1 MEALSKSRMAI
12 SATAV
17 LTIALLATSAHTT
30 KTSASSPQPLPEV
43 KVATVEQRDV
53 PMYREWIGTL
63 DGLVN
68 AAIKAQVTGYLLSQ
82 DYTEGSFVRTGQ
94 LLFEIDR
101 RPFQAALD
109 QPQGQLAMARGQL
122 AQAKAQLAQA
132 QAQLAQSVANQQR
145 AQMDVDKYAP
155 LAKQQALRAL
165 RALS

>member
-17 LTIALLATSAHTT
+17 LTIALLATPAYTT

-53 PMYREWIGTL
+53 RMYREWIGTL

-82 DYTEGSFVRTGQ
+82 DYTEGSFVRRGHCCLRSIPDHFKPLSTSLRDSSQ
-94 LLFEIDR
+94 WQEDSLLRPR
-101 RPFQAALD
+101 R
-109 QPQGQLAMARGQL
+109 
-122 AQAKAQLAQA
+122 
-132 QAQLAQSVANQQR
+132 S
-145 AQMDVDKYAP
+145 
-155 LAKQQALRAL
+155 
-165 RALS
+165 

>member
-17 LTIALLATSAHTT
+17 LTIALLATPAYTT

-82 DYTEGSFVRTGQ
+82 DYTEGSFVRKGQ
-94 LLFEIDR
+94 LLFEIDP

-109 QPQGQLAMARGQL
+109 QSQGQLAMARGQL
-122 AQAKAQLAQA
+122 ARAKAQLAQA

-145 AQMDVDKYAP
+145 AQMDVNKYAP

>member
-12 SATAV
+12 SATA
-17 LTIALLATSAHTT
+17 
-30 KTSASSPQPLPEV
+30 V

-82 DYTEGSFVRTGQ
+82 DYTEGSFVRKGQ
-94 LLFEIDR
+94 LLFEIDP

-109 QPQGQLAMARGQL
+109 QSQGQLAMARGQL
-122 AQAKAQLAQA
+122 AQAK
-132 QAQLAQSVANQQR
+132 AQLAQSVANQQR

>member
-17 LTIALLATSAHTT
+17 LTIALAAAPAYTT

-68 AAIKAQVTGYLLSQ
+68 AAIKAQATGFLLSQ
-82 DYTEGSFVRTGQ
+82 DCTEGSFVRKGQ
-94 LLFEIDR
+94 LLFEIDP
-101 RPFQAALD
+101 RPFQGALD
-109 QPQGQLAMARGQL
+109 QSQGQLAMARGQL

>member
-17 LTIALLATSAHTT
+17 LTIALLATPAYNTEST
-30 KTSASSPQPLPEV
+30 PLPEV

-82 DYTEGSFVRTGQ
+82 DYTEGSFVRKGQ
-94 LLFEIDR
+94 LLFEIDP

-109 QPQGQLAMARGQL
+109 QSQGQLAMARGQL
-122 AQAKAQLAQA
+122 ARAKAQLAQA

>member
-1 MEALSKSRMAI
+1 MEPLSKSRIAI
-12 SATAV
+12 SATAA
-17 LTIALLATSAHTT
+17 LTIALLTTPAYTT
-30 KTSASSPQPLPEV
+30 KTSAASPQPLTEM
-43 KVATVEQRDV
+43 KVATREQRDV

-82 DYTEGSFVRTGQ
+82 DSTEGSFVRKGQ
-94 LLFEIDR
+94 LLFEIDP
-101 RPFQAALD
+101 RPFQAGLD
-109 QPQGQLAMARGQL
+109 QSQGQLAMARGQL
-122 AQAKAQLAQA
+122 ARAKAQLAQA
-132 QAQLAQSVANQQR
+132 QAQLTQSVANQQR